1 MGHTEDCMIRSIA
14 LVASLL
20 LVVPACPPSPQPPA
34 PVGDAGGTLC
44 SVACANLAG
53 LDCPEGRAP
62 NCATTCEHAQVE
74 RLTDLHPAC
83 LALAKTKAEARACKS
98 VSCP

>member
-1 MGHTEDCMIRSIA
+1 MMRTVIASIA
-14 LVASLL
+14 VLVASLG
-20 LVVPACPPSPQPPA
+20 ADCRPPSPQPPA

-62 NCATTCEHAQVE
+62 NCTTTCEHAQDT
-74 RLTDLHPAC
+74 RLTDLRPAC
-83 LALAKTKAEARACKS
+83 LALAHTKAEARACGS
-98 VSCP
+98 VRCAE